1 MENNNIEQKFDE
13 SFDRIFANEDP
24 ICNICGKNLDT
35 TKECA
40 WTGCPLNFETNA
52 MRYIGE

>member
-13 SFDRIFANEDP
+13 SFDRIFANKDP

-35 TKECA
+35 TKECG